1 MGVTSA
7 SPNVATTN
15 SPAVDSFGR
24 LRTSEVGNRM
34 DIEFIYNGQEDIA
47 DEVVGDAGTVT
58 HNANA
63 RHNVL
68 AVVGTTTT
76 ANAAI
81 YTYDVPYT
89 PGNSQLIALT
99 SALDF
104 AGLGSGT
111 AQIFVRTSISGSAVT
126 TAIDQADWVDP
137 VSDIDWTK
145 TQIFEM
151 DFQSL
156 KVGRIRFYL
165 NRNGQTTQVHEIFN
179 DNIRNTG
186 YWQVPSHPV
195 YWRIYND
202 ATYTYMEVGYGDT
215 NNAIGFR
222 YYIAKNASATMTA
235 ICATVKS
242 EGGKD
247 LFDMPGFNRSADR
260 GVTKKVISTTVVPLI
275 SIKPNTTLNSLPNKS
290 LVVPIDY
297 SVETDNPIRLVV
309 FHNPTLTG
317 ASWTAVDA
325 TESVMLYD
333 VTAGTVTAGHI
344 LSSDYVATSRNANT
358 STNNL
363 MGRALLWLRRGTE
376 TGILTLAAVRTG
388 SVDANVLASIRWR
401 EIR

>member
-1 MGVTSA
+1 MGITSA

-24 LRTSEVGNRM
+24 LRTSGVGNRL
-34 DIEFIYNGQEDIA
+34 DIEFNYDGNEDIA
-47 DEVVGDAGTVT
+47 DSVVGDAGTVT

-76 ANAAI
+76 AHAAI

-89 PGNSQLIALT
+89 PGNSQLIAIT
-99 SALDF
+99 GALDF

-111 AQIFVRTSISGSAVT
+111 AQIFIRTSVSGSAVT

-137 VSDIDWTK
+137 VSDIDWTN

-179 DNIRNTG
+179 DNIRNTS
-186 YWQVPSHPV
+186 YWQLASHPA

-202 ATYTYMEVGYGDT
+202 ATYTYMELGYGDT

-235 ICATVKS
+235 LCATVKS
-242 EGGKD
+242 EGGD
-247 LFDMPGFNRSADR
+247 SLFNLPGYNRSADR
-260 GVTKKVISTTVVPLI
+260 GVTKKTVSTTLVPLI
-275 SIKPNTTLNSLPNKS
+275 SIKPNTTLNSITNKA

-309 FHNPTLTG
+309 SHNATLTG

-333 VTAGTVTAGHI
+333 VTAGTITAGHI
-344 LSSDYVATSRNANT
+344 VNSDYVATSRNANT
-358 STNNL
+358 SATNL
-363 MGRALLWLRRGTE
+363 MGRALLWVRRGTE
-376 TGILTLAAVRTG
+376 TGSLTLSAVRTG
-388 SVDANVLASIRWR
+388 SIDANVLASVRWR